1 MKICPNCQHENE
13 ADNVF
18 CENCGA
24 DLTHIDSAERT
35 QASGTEQKLGDSRQY
50 QAHKPAK
57 TAAIKVVANQWKR
70 ARSRHYCGRWIWV
83 LSISHW

>member
-35 QASGTEQKLGDSRQY
+35 
-50 QAHKPAK
+50 
-57 TAAIKVVANQWKR
+57 
-70 ARSRHYCGRWIWV
+70 
-83 LSISHW
+83 

>member
-35 QASGTEQKLGDSRQY
+35 QASGTEQKLGIQGN
-50 QAHKPAK
+50 
-57 TAAIKVVANQWKR
+57 IKLINQLR
-70 ARSRHYCGRWIWV
+70 RSNQGGCESVEACSQSSLLWEVDLG